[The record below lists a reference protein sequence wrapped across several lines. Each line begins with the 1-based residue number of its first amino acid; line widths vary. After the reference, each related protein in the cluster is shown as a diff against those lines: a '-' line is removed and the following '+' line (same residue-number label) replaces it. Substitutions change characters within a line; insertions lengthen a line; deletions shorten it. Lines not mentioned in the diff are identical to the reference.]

1 MGLHSSLTLA
11 FDLGVGY
18 TEHLYVRQ
26 FRLWLR
32 NACVC
37 TLYVESPYMRHTE
50 QYRIVSYIP
59 SLRDNTTH

>member
-50 QYRIVSYIP
+50 Q
-59 SLRDNTTH
+59 